1 MGDSAGTIFAVAV
14 AMKTPTCCTLGASSS
29 ANPRAR
35 KMRSRAKT
43 TTTTT
48 TLNKRLTTM
57 ASNKTV
63 RMSADEKRRAIL
75 GVYHRTK
82 EVYTEKE
89 IIALATKA
97 GVNQNT

>member
-35 KMRSRAKT
+35 KMRSRAK

>member
-1 MGDSAGTIFAVAV
+1 MGDSAGTIFAGAV
-14 AMKTPTCCTLGASSS
+14 AMKTPTCCTLGASSA

-35 KMRSRAKT
+35 KMRSRAK
-43 TTTTT
+43 TTT

>member
-1 MGDSAGTIFAVAV
+1 
-14 AMKTPTCCTLGASSS
+14 
-29 ANPRAR
+29 
-35 KMRSRAKT
+35 
-43 TTTTT
+43 
-48 TLNKRLTTM
+48 M

-75 GVYHRTK
+75 GVYHRAK

>member
-1 MGDSAGTIFAVAV
+1 MLYARCIIFR
-14 AMKTPTCCTLGASSS
+14 
-29 ANPRAR
+29 NPRAR

-48 TLNKRLTTM
+48 TTLNKRQTTM